1 MWSPEDKEPPEGIP
15 DEKED
20 QYRVSIDWFLEAE
33 EYNEWMCEEDYEVDE
48 DGENKTNDMYL
59 TDEEYSNCFEK
70 PKKKAKRKRSPSP
83 SVAITAAPAIAGSAA
98 TPGKRNNNIPYA
110 RHYYPLLITNRS

>member
-48 DGENKTNDMYL
+48 DGENKTNEMYL

-98 TPGKRNNNIPYA
+98 TPGKLNNITPYA
-110 RHYYPLLITNRS
+110 RHYKPLLIANRS